1 MTAYADADVA
11 AAVTR
16 GLSAARDRP
25 HPDDGERMPEKYA
38 RLSRD
43 FRAGAWRH
51 LDENDLP
58 QASNKAWGMV
68 AETVKAVGAQHG
80 GVIHTHRAIMRVLEE
95 LSALTAQSGDA
106 ELARWINNAF
116 NNARYLHTNF
126 YEDEASS
133 DRVESGLR
141 LCEQLSGRLYQLF
154 WPAGAAAEEWD
165 DLQ

>member
-1 MTAYADADVA
+1 MTTYDAVAVA

-16 GLSAARDRP
+16 GLTAARDRP
-25 HPDDGERMPEKYA
+25 HPDDADRMPAKYA

-68 AETVKAVGAQHG
+68 AETVKAVSAQHG
-80 GVIHTHRAIMRVLEE
+80 GVIHTHRAIAQVIDE
-95 LSALTAQSGDA
+95 LGRLAAQSGDA
-106 ELARWINNAF
+106 DTRVWINNAF
-116 NNARYLHTNF
+116 SVASYLHTNF

-133 DRVESGLR
+133 QRVADGLY
-141 LCEQLSGRLYQLF
+141 LCEQLSERLYQLF
-154 WPAGAAAEEWD
+154 WPEGVAAEEPY

>member
-1 MTAYADADVA
+1 MTAYADTDVA

-16 GLSAARDRP
+16 GLTAARDRP
-25 HPDDGERMPEKYA
+25 HPDDGERTPAKYA

-58 QASNKAWGMV
+58 QTSNKAWGMV
-68 AETVKAVGAQHG
+68 AETVKAVSAQHG
-80 GVIHTHRAIMRVLEE
+80 GVIHTHRAIARVIVE
-95 LSALTAQSGDA
+95 LGGLAAQSGDA
-106 ELARWINNAF
+106 DTRDWINNAF
-116 NNARYLHTNF
+116 SVASYLHTNF

-141 LCEQLSGRLYQLF
+141 LCEQLSERLYQLF

-165 DLQ
+165 DLR